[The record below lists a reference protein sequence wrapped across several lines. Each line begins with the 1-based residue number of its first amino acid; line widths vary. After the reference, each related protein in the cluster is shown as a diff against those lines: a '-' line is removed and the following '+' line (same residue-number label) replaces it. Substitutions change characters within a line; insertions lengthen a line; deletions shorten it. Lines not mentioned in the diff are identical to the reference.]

1 MSADPPLIDE
11 EDEDRALLAA
21 VHEALSQGQQAL
33 ADRLDFGRGCPRCCY
48 GPFPINVL
56 DARRLRRGLA
66 ELSARAPER
75 AAAVVR
81 RARAQAERI
90 APAFPGSSAVLNDDD
105 DAVEA
110 FCARFAAE
118 PCPVLDGATGR
129 CELYAARPIACRTFG
144 PPVHIGTQDLPPCDW
159 CFTGTPDG
167 RGATRR
173 RTSIPT
179 DARTRCSRASRP
191 RASAGDTVI
200 ALALART

>member
-1 MSADPPLIDE
+1 MSDAPLPQE

-21 VHEALSQGQQAL
+21 LHEALSQGLRTL

-66 ELSARAPER
+66 ELSLREPER
-75 AAAVVR
+75 AAAVVA
-81 RARAQAERI
+81 RARAQAERL
-90 APAFPGSSAVLNDDD
+90 APAFPGQGEVLAEDD

-118 PCPVLDGATGR
+118 PCPALDPASGR

-144 PPVHIGTQDLPPCDW
+144 PPVRIGAQELPPCDW
-159 CFTGTPDG
+159 CFSGTPGD
-167 RGATRR
+167 ATRATAVVDPEGR
-173 RTSIPT
+173 E
-179 DARTRCSRASRP
+179 DALLTRIEEAGVR
-191 RASAGDTVI
+191 GDTVI
-200 ALALART
+200 ALALGRA

>member
-1 MSADPPLIDE
+1 MCDASLPRE

-21 VHEALSQGQQAL
+21 VHEALSQGRRTL

-66 ELSARAPER
+66 ELSLRAPER
-75 AAAVVR
+75 AAAVVA
-81 RARAQAERI
+81 RARAQAGRF
-90 APAFPGSSAVLNDDD
+90 APAFPGTGAVLDDDD

-118 PCPVLDGATGR
+118 PCPALDLESGR

-144 PPVHIGTQDLPPCDW
+144 PPVRIGAQDLPPCDW
-159 CFTGTPDG
+159 CFSGTPQ
-167 RGATRR
+167 
-173 RTSIPT
+173 
-179 DARTRCSRASRP
+179 DASRATAVVDPEGREDALLTRIEDSGVR
-191 RASAGDTVI
+191 GDTVI
-200 ALALART
+200 ALALARA

>member
-1 MSADPPLIDE
+1 VSADPPLIDE

-21 VHEALSQGQQAL
+21 VHEALSQAQRAL

-144 PPVHIGTQDLPPCDW
+144 PPVHIGTQDLPTCDW
-159 CFTGTPDG
+159 CFSGTPEDAARATAVVDAEG
-167 RGATRR
+167 REDALLTR
-173 RTSIPT
+173 IE
-179 DARTRCSRASRP
+179 DAGVR
-191 RASAGDTVI
+191 GDTVI

>member
-1 MSADPPLIDE
+1 MCDASLPRE

-21 VHEALSQGQQAL
+21 VHEALSQGRRTL

-66 ELSARAPER
+66 ELSLRAPER
-75 AAAVVR
+75 AAAVVA
-81 RARAQAERI
+81 RARAQAGRF
-90 APAFPGSSAVLNDDD
+90 APAFPGTGAVLDDDD

-118 PCPVLDGATGR
+118 PCPALDPASGR

-144 PPVHIGTQDLPPCDW
+144 PPVRIGAQDLPPCDW
-159 CFTGTPDG
+159 CFSGTPQDASRATAVVDPEG
-167 RGATRR
+167 REDALLTRIEQAGVRGAT
-173 RTSIPT
+173 
-179 DARTRCSRASRP
+179 ANAQ
-191 RASAGDTVI
+191 
-200 ALALART
+200 ALARP